1 VIGAVNADVIGVVE
15 AEDGTTLRL
24 FNKTVLPAVS
34 VEPYDH
40 VMLIDGND
48 DRGIDVGI
56 LVKKKYPTVSICSH
70 VDDSDGEG
78 AIFSHDCAEYEI
90 RLPDG
95 KSLWVLL
102 NHLKSKGYGK
112 QADNDSKRKRQAQR
126 IQDIYEAHITAG
138 HEYVAVMGDFND
150 TPDRDPPKASAQF
163 DA

>member
-56 LVKKKYPTVSICSH
+56 LVKKKYPIVSICSH
-70 VDDSDGEG
+70 VDDSDGRERFLAVTAQNTRFG
-78 AIFSHDCAEYEI
+78 CLMEN
-90 RLPDG
+90 P
-95 KSLWVLL
+95 
-102 NHLKSKGYGK
+102 YG
-112 QADNDSKRKRQAQR
+112 
-126 IQDIYEAHITAG
+126 
-138 HEYVAVMGDFND
+138 FC
-150 TPDRDPPKASAQF
+150 
-163 DA
+163 